1 MLGAVLGLLSASIF
15 SINTILVRRG
25 MLRASPDYFAMVSI
39 FTGPPFFFLIALI
52 AGALTGGGQDSW
64 QTVFLWALS
73 GLIHFG
79 LGRSWA
85 YRSIRLIGA
94 NRSNIVTSLNPLV
107 TVFLA
112 VFVLEEGIS
121 WAMVLGI
128 FLSLCGP
135 LLIVMKEEVRDGP
148 PVTSDGSRKIERRI
162 LYRGMLYGIGTAFFW
177 GSSAIF
183 IKLAVRGG
191 GSPFMGTFIA
201 YLAAS
206 LFVSPALL
214 QRKKRKEILEAD
226 RRLFRMALLSGFCT
240 NVAQL
245 MRFIALA
252 YGSVIVVSLMGRTVP
267 LWVLI
272 FSFLFNRELESFS
285 RWVILGSLLLLLG
298 TILIVIS

>member
-1 MLGAVLGLLSASIF
+1 MLGAILGLLSASIF

-52 AGALTGGGQDSW
+52 AGALRGERGDSW
-64 QTVFLWALS
+64 QTLFFWALS

-112 VFVLEEGIS
+112 VLVLEERLS
-121 WAMVLGI
+121 AWMVLGI

-148 PVTSDGSRKIERRI
+148 LEASAGSTKIDRRI
-162 LYRGMLYGIGTAFFW
+162 LYRGMLYGIGTALFW

-183 IKLAVRGG
+183 IKLALRGG
-191 GSPFMGTFIA
+191 GSPFTGTLVA

-206 LFVSPALL
+206 LFVSPSLL
-214 QRKKRKEILEAD
+214 KKKKREEIFQTGPK
-226 RRLFRMALLSGFCT
+226 LFRMALLSGMCT

-267 LWVLI
+267 LWVLL
-272 FSFLFNRELESFS
+272 FSFLFNREIESFS
-285 RWVILGSLLLLLG
+285 RWVILGSLLLLWG
-298 TILIVIS
+298 TVLIMFA

>member
-1 MLGAVLGLLSASIF
+1 MLGAVLGLFSASIF

-52 AGALTGGGQDSW
+52 AGALTGERHDSW
-64 QTVFLWALS
+64 QTLLFWALS

-112 VFVLEEGIS
+112 VLVLEERLS
-121 WAMVLGI
+121 ALMVLGI

-148 PVTSDGSRKIERRI
+148 LVTSDDSRKIDRRI
-162 LYRGMLYGIGTAFFW
+162 LYRGMLYGIGTALFW

-191 GSPFMGTFIA
+191 GSPFTGTLVA

-206 LFVSPALL
+206 LFVSPSLVR
-214 QRKKRKEILEAD
+214 RKKRKEIFETESK
-226 RRLFRMALLSGFCT
+226 LFRMALLSGMCT

-285 RWVILGSLLLLLG
+285 RWVILGSTLLFSGTLL
-298 TILIVIS
+298 IIFS

>member
-1 MLGAVLGLLSASIF
+1 MLGAILGLLSASIF
-15 SINTILVRRG
+15 SFNTIWVRRG

-39 FTGPPFFFLIALI
+39 FTGPPFFFLIALS
-52 AGALTGGGQDSW
+52 AGALTGERHDSL
-64 QTVFLWALS
+64 QTLFFWALS

-107 TVFLA
+107 TVSLA
-112 VFVLEEGIS
+112 VLVLEESLRWIMVVGI
-121 WAMVLGI
+121 L
-128 FLSLCGP
+128 LSLCGP
-135 LLIVMKEEVRDGP
+135 LLIVMKEEGRKGP
-148 PVTSDGSRKIERRI
+148 LGGSEGSQGIDRRT
-162 LYRGMLYGIGTAFFW
+162 LYRGMLYGIGTALFW

-191 GSPFMGTFIA
+191 GSPLVGTLVA
-201 YLAAS
+201 YLTAS
-206 LFVSPALL
+206 LFVSPSLL
-214 QRKKRKEILEAD
+214 RREKRREIFEAKPS
-226 RRLFRMALLSGFCT
+226 LLRMALLSGMFT

-267 LWVLI
+267 LWVLF
-272 FSFLFNRELESFS
+272 FSFLFNREIESFS
-285 RWVILGSLLLLLG
+285 RWVILGSLLLLSG
-298 TILIVIS
+298 TILILFS